1 MVTMTWP
8 RVRWLKAT
16 DAEGLRP
23 VSRCEPC
30 GAVRPAASGNLL
42 AQSGGPGAALI
53 SFSFG
58 LSLEGSGY
66 TLKR

>member
-1 MVTMTWP
+1 M
-8 RVRWLKAT
+8 RKGFAQCR
-16 DAEGLRP
+16 D
-23 VSRCEPC
+23 VSRVGPF
-30 GAVRPAASGNLL
+30 RPAASGNLL